1 MFILSQDKK
10 VIINF
15 NNFETIDLDPNDD
28 YKSLDV
34 DNCTIGSYATE
45 ERAKEVLYTIFK
57 KLDVGE
63 RVYELPKE

>member
-15 NNFETIDLDPNDD
+15 NNFETIDLDPNSD
-28 YKSLDV
+28 YKSLDI
-34 DNCTIGSYATE
+34 DNFTIGTYATE